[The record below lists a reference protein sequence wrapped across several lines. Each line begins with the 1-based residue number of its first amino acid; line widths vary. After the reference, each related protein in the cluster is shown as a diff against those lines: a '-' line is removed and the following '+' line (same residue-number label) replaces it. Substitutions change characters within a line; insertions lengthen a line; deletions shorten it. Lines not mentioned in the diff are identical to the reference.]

1 MFIPTY
7 DTGVLLMKLKFKNH
21 KQLVFVELYYNFGTI
36 YLKDF
41 YTRMTTN
48 DHLPV

>member
-1 MFIPTY
+1 MFILTY

-21 KQLVFVELYYNFGTI
+21 KQLVFVELYYNLEQFFF
-36 YLKDF
+36 LN

-48 DHLPV
+48 DHLPF